1 MRKLL
6 PLLLALLLGILP
18 AMAESKP
25 DFHEDVL
32 LLRSANR
39 ALEAQYGLTP
49 HHLGLFDTEISRYGD
64 AAVVRYIPRSRPH
77 PSLTGE
83 YLVLVTS
90 SGTQA
95 LWTHDDIDPAVW
107 QSGELTS
114 PAWGAPQLTAYLT
127 AGSFDRE
134 YFDDPYIREAVPTL
148 TDMQRFTLSGGEILE
163 SRLGELTEAEIATP
177 AALGRAA
184 VQQMYALSDE
194 AAAEL
199 HVVGVTLYRL
209 GDVFAQWQ
217 VVLYSSGEPDE
228 ANYIVRIDGQT
239 LQILSVRIQTG
250 GIG

>member
-1 MRKLL
+1 MRKFIS
-6 PLLLALLLGILP
+6 LLLALLFGVHP
-18 AMAESKP
+18 AMAEVMP

-64 AAVVRYIPRSRPH
+64 VAVVRYLPRTRPH

-83 YLVLVTS
+83 YLVLVTPG
-90 SGTQA
+90 GTQA
-95 LWTHDDIDPAVW
+95 FWTHDSVDPAVW

-127 AGSFDRE
+127 TGSFDRE
-134 YFDDPYIREAVPTL
+134 YFDEPYIREAAPTM
-148 TDMQRFTLSGGEILE
+148 TDMQRFTLSGGVILE
-163 SRLGELTEAEIATP
+163 SRSGELTEAEIATP

-194 AAAEL
+194 ATAEM
-199 HVVGVTLYRL
+199 HVVGVSLYRL

-217 VVLYSSGEPDE
+217 VVLYSGGEPDE
-228 ANYIVRIDGQT
+228 VNYIVHIDGQT

>member
-6 PLLLALLLGILP
+6 PLLLALLLSVLP
-18 AMAESKP
+18 AMAEVIP
-25 DFHEDVL
+25 DLHEDVL

-39 ALEAQYGLTP
+39 AMEAQYGLTP
-49 HHLGLFDTEISRYGD
+49 HHLGLFDTDISHYGD

-90 SGTQA
+90 DGTQA
-95 LWTHDDIDPAVW
+95 FWTHDNIDPAMW

-134 YFDDPYIREAVPTL
+134 YFDAPYIRETVPT
-148 TDMQRFTLSGGEILE
+148 TPDMQHFMLSGGEILE
-163 SRLGELTEAEIATP
+163 SRTGELTEAEIATP

-184 VQQMYALSDE
+184 VQQMYTLSDE
-194 AAAEL
+194 ATAEL
-199 HVVGVTLYRL
+199 HVVGVTLYHL
-209 GDVFAQWQ
+209 GDIFVQWQ
-217 VVLYSSGEPDE
+217 VVLYSGGEPDE
-228 ANYIVRIDGQT
+228 ANYVVRIDGQT
-239 LQILSVRIQTG
+239 LRILSVSIYTG

>member
-6 PLLLALLLGILP
+6 PLLLVLLLGVFP
-18 AMAESKP
+18 AMAEVTP
-25 DFHEDVL
+25 DLHEDVL

-39 ALEAQYGLTP
+39 ALEAQYSLTP
-49 HHLGLFDTEISRYGD
+49 HHLGLFDTEISHYGD

-90 SGTQA
+90 DGTQA
-95 LWTHDDIDPAVW
+95 FWTHDDVDPAVW

-134 YFDDPYIREAVPTL
+134 YFDEPYIREAVPTMS
-148 TDMQRFTLSGGEILE
+148 DMQRFTQSGGVILE
-163 SRLGELTEAEIATP
+163 SRLGELTGAEIALP
-177 AALGRAA
+177 SALGRAA

-194 AAAEL
+194 ATAEL

-209 GDVFAQWQ
+209 GDVFSQWL
-217 VVLYSSGEPDE
+217 VVLYSDGEPDE